1 MTVKDAVELAAVY
14 LQLEDVLST
23 SSFTGTLNANTN
35 PSVTADSLT
44 TRNINLLIRC
54 TSLVLGQIA
63 SDIIPLKT
71 KQTLTSSAG
80 SILLSGLTSKLYKV
94 LSVKRN
100 GRKVAFKVYPTY
112 IDIGERDGEFEVEYN
127 YLPSDKTALTDNI
140 DEVGNLIDARTIAYG
155 VASEYAYISGLF
167 EEAKMWEEKF
177 KNALD
182 TKTKL
187 KNYYLKARRW
197 F

>member
-23 SSFTGTLNANTN
+23 SSFTGTLNANSN

-44 TRNINLLIRC
+44 TRNLNLLIRC
-54 TSLVLGQIA
+54 TSLVLGRIA
-63 SDIIPLKT
+63 SDLIPLIKVESVN
-71 KQTLTSSAG
+71 SSSG
-80 SILLSGLTSKLYKV
+80 KILYSALTSKVYKID
-94 LSVKRN
+94 SVKKD
-100 GRKVAFKVYPTY
+100 GKKHSFKIYPTY
-112 IDIGERDGEFEVEYN
+112 ILLGCDDGQFDVEYEF
-127 YLPSDKTALTDNI
+127 LPSDKTALTDNI
-140 DEVGNLIDARTIAYG
+140 DEVGNLVDARTIAYG

-187 KNYYLKARRW
+187 KNYAIKARRW

>member
-1 MTVKDAVELAAVY
+1 MIVKDVVELAAVY
-14 LQLEDVLST
+14 LQLEDVLAT
-23 SSFTGTLNANTN
+23 TNFTGTLNANTN
-35 PSVTADSLT
+35 PSVTVDALT

-54 TSLVLGQIA
+54 TSLVLGEIA
-63 SDIIPLKT
+63 SDIMPLKT
-71 KQTLTSSAG
+71 SESLSSSSG
-80 SILLSGLTSKLYKV
+80 KILLSGLTAKVYKII
-94 LSVKRN
+94 SVKKD
-100 GRKVAFKVYPTY
+100 GSKISFKVYPTY
-112 IDIGERDGEFEVEYN
+112 IQIYCDDGTFEIEYN
-127 YLPSDKTALTDNI
+127 YLPSAKTTLTDNI
-140 DEVGNLIDARTIAYG
+140 DEVGNFVDLRTIAYG

>member
-23 SSFTGTLNANTN
+23 SAFTGTLNANSN
-35 PSVTADSLT
+35 PSITADAIT

-54 TSLVLGQIA
+54 ASLVLGEIA
-63 SDIIPLKT
+63 SDIMPLKT
-71 KQTLTSSAG
+71 KQTLSSSSG
-80 SILLSGLTSKLYKV
+80 KILLSALTSKLYKII
-94 LSVKRN
+94 SVKKD
-100 GRKVAFKVYPTY
+100 GRKVTFKVYPTY
-112 IDIGERDGEFEVEYN
+112 IQLYTDDGSFEVEYN

-140 DEVGNLIDARTIAYG
+140 DEVGMFVDARTIAYG
-155 VASEYAYISGLF
+155 IASEYAYISGLF

>member
-14 LQLEDVLST
+14 LQLEDVLSL
-23 SSFTGTLNANTN
+23 SAFTGTLNASSN
-35 PSVTADSLT
+35 PSITADDLT
-44 TRNINLLIRC
+44 DRNVNLLIRC
-54 TSLVLGQIA
+54 TSLVLGEIA

-71 KQTLTSSAG
+71 KQTLTSSDG
-80 SILLSGLTSKLYKV
+80 RILLSSLTSKLYKII
-94 LSVKRN
+94 SVKKN
-100 GRKVAFKVYPTY
+100 KRKVSFRVYPSF
-112 IDIGERDGEFEVEYN
+112 IEVDSDDGTFEVEYN
-127 YLPSDKTALTDNI
+127 FLPSDKTALTDNI
-140 DEVGNLIDARTIAYG
+140 DEVGNFVDARTIAYG

>member
-14 LQLEDVLST
+14 LQLEDVLSL
-23 SSFTGTLNANTN
+23 SAFTGTLNANTN
-35 PSVTADSLT
+35 PSITADSLT
-44 TRNINLLIRC
+44 TRNVNLLIRC
-54 TSLVLGQIA
+54 TSLVLGEIA

-71 KQTLTSSAG
+71 SESLSSSSG
-80 SILLSGLTSKLYKV
+80 KILLSSLTSKLYKV
-94 LSVKRN
+94 ISVKKN
-100 GRKVAFKVYPTY
+100 KRKVSFRIYPTY
-112 IDIGERDGEFEVEYN
+112 IEVDGDDGTFEVEYFF
-127 YLPSDKTALTDNI
+127 LPSEKTALTDTI
-140 DEVGNLIDARTIAYG
+140 DEIGNFVDARTIAYG

>member
-23 SSFTGTLNANTN
+23 QTFSGTLNANSN
-35 PSVTADSLT
+35 PSVTADALT
-44 TRNINLLIRC
+44 TRNVNLLIRC
-54 TSLVLGQIA
+54 TSLVLGRIA
-63 SDIIPLKT
+63 SDLMPLKKVENLSSSS
-71 KQTLTSSAG
+71 KQILFSAF
-80 SILLSGLTSKLYKV
+80 TSKVYKII
-94 LSVKRN
+94 SVKKN
-100 GRKVAFKVYPTY
+100 GRKVSYQIYPTY
-112 IDIGERDGEFEVEYN
+112 IKLACDDGEFEVEYN
-127 YLPSDKTALTDNI
+127 FLPSDKTLMTDNI
-140 DEVGNLIDARTIAYG
+140 DEVANLVDVRTIAYG

-167 EEAKMWEEKF
+167 EEARMWEEKF

-187 KNYYLKARRW
+187 KNYVIKARRW